1 MFGQRKKL
9 NDGPIATLIGADTVI
24 EGDVFFT
31 GGLRV
36 DGRIRGRVI
45 ADGPQSVLV
54 LSENASIE
62 GEVRASH
69 LVINGTVCGP
79 LQGEDLIELQ
89 SRAKISGDIRYRAL
103 EMHHGAVIEGSL
115 THLEDGRAGL
125 ILASSNDDL
134 DKPSAGSAIASP

>member
-9 NDGPIATLIGADTVI
+9 SDGPIATLIGADTVI

-36 DGRIRGRVI
+36 DGKIRGRVI

-69 LVINGTVCGP
+69 LVINGTVSGP
-79 LQGEDLIELQ
+79 IQGEDLIELQ
-89 SRAKISGDIRYRAL
+89 PRAKVSGNIRYRAL

-115 THLEDGRAGL
+115 THLEDGRPGL
-125 ILASSNDDL
+125 KLASSNDDL
-134 DKPSAGSAIASP
+134 DNPPVGSTIASP